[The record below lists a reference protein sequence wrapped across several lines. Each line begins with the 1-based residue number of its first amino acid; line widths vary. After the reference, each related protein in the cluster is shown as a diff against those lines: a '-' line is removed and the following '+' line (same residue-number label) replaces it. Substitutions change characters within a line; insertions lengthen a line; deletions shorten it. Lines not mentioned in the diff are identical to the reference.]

1 MVAVL
6 HCDNDFGTFTLQ
18 KQGTLEL
25 PNSIKDNIAKTK
37 IVVIKTHDN
46 KTITIKEENE
56 INILLSV
63 INNSKVWTGPVTT
76 PSPLYEMRLF
86 DSNDKIIAEILYN
99 PGNYFSIEI
108 NNKSYELTN
117 IDKEPLNTILNK

>member
-1 MVAVL
+1 M
-6 HCDNDFGTFTLQ
+6 
-18 KQGTLEL
+18 

-37 IVVIKTHDN
+37 IVVSKTHNN

-56 INILLSV
+56 INVLLSV

-76 PSPLYEMRLF
+76 PSPLYKMNLF
-86 DSNDKIIAEILYN
+86 DSSNKRIAEILYN

-117 IDKEPLNTILNK
+117 IDKESLNTILSK